1 MARIGG
7 KLGIAKQDIEGF
19 TRAADV
25 IKISLGK
32 DLGDNVEET
41 IGQIGKLVN
50 VFQLNKE
57 FGIEQGM
64 MKTAAA
70 VNELGKSS
78 TANEANIVEFM
89 RRVGGVG
96 YSAKMSLANIAGL
109 GATLDD
115 IQMATTLFSLIAG
128 AFMIAGGLI
137 GVTIGLRR
145 TLAIGLSL
153 AALGE
158 ITAALSPAIFSFTWG
173 GRVVTGLGVCLVT
186 PSVLGLVAALYQGR
200 QRAIAFGTIAGAAA
214 LSTLSPLILGIVMDS
229 SGFRLTFAI
238 MAAYFVVVLCCA
250 RLIPRTPASGGHT
263 HFDVAG
269 TVVAALGMGLVL
281 FGVAHLSDWGIASP
295 QKLCPFTLCGLPP
308 TLPAIVVGLVLLGLL
323 VPTERRAQRRGNPLI
338 PRAFVTSPSVRAG
351 LSAVALPFFYMGAVG
366 ILATPYLQLVTGFTA
381 LQTGMLSLLSGIPM
395 FLLATFLPKLAPHLS
410 SRLIIRVGFIAIACA
425 CGLMALGVQQHGVTT
440 ALFGGMALGG
450 FGVGAV
456 NSQANNAVA
465 CAVTREEAEQSG
477 GIQGAAR
484 SIGLALGTALAGTF
498 LLLTMAGGFAS
509 QAASAGI
516 DQSYVAP
523 AAETAST
530 LMSDSAFSD
539 EARAWGADAAQVD
552 KLVDVKA
559 SAQADAMRLSFGAL
573 GLLMEAGLLTTRHLV
588 ETAAPRAEQDKAKAR
603 RPR

>member
-1 MARIGG
+1 MKRLFTNATFVTMVDDVDTADALLVDDGRIAYIGDAEEARR
-7 KLGIAKQDIEGF
+7 L
-19 TRAADV
+19 ADGAEEV
-25 IKISLGK
+25 
-32 DLGDNVEET
+32 DLG
-41 IGQIGKLVN
+41 G
-50 VFQLNKE
+50 
-57 FGIEQGM
+57 
-64 MKTAAA
+64 AA
-70 VNELGKSS
+70 VLP
-78 TANEANIVEFM
+78 
-89 RRVGGVG
+89 
-96 YSAKMSLANIAGL
+96 
-109 GATLDD
+109 
-115 IQMATTLFSLIAG
+115 
-128 AFMIAGGLI
+128 GLI
-137 GVTIGLRR
+137 DPHSHFTGALQY
-145 TLAIGLSL
+145 LLYADLSECTSFD
-153 AALGE
+153 E
-158 ITAALSPAIFSFTWG
+158 ITETLKKFAAERNIGPD
-173 GRVVTGLGVCLVT
+173 GVIMGNGYDQNNLVEQRHPDKSIPNAVSTDVPVLITHVSNHMGVANDCLLELAGIT
-186 PSVLGLVAALYQGR
+186 P
-200 QRAIAFGTIAGAAA
+200 T
-214 LSTLSPLILGIVMDS
+214 
-229 SGFRLTFAI
+229 
-238 MAAYFVVVLCCA
+238 
-250 RLIPRTPASGGHT
+250 TPDPDGGHT

-516 DQSYVAP
+516 DQSYVGP

-573 GLLMEAGLLTTRHLV
+573 GLLMAAGLLTTRHLV

>member
-1 MARIGG
+1 MATTTIT
-7 KLGIAKQDIEGF
+7 ANAT
-19 TRAADV
+19 TRRPAEITKASYAPLAV
-25 IKISLGK
+25 LA
-32 DLGDNVEET
+32 LA
-41 IGQIGKLVN
+41 QIGTSSDSAAMNLATASLV
-50 VFQLNKE
+50 
-57 FGIEQGM
+57 G
-64 MKTAAA
+64 T
-70 VNELGKSS
+70 
-78 TANEANIVEFM
+78 
-89 RRVGGVG
+89 
-96 YSAKMSLANIAGL
+96 L

-145 TLAIGLSL
+145 ALAMGLSL
-153 AALGE
+153 AVAGE
-158 ITAALSPAIFSFTWG
+158 MVAALSPNIFAFTWG
-173 GRVVTGLGVCLVT
+173 GRVIMGLGACLIT

-214 LSTLSPLILGIVMDS
+214 LSTLSPLALGIVMDS

-238 MAAYFVVVLCCA
+238 MAIYFVLMLCCT
-250 RLIPRTPASGGHT
+250 RLIPRTPLSGNHS

-269 TVVAALGMGLVL
+269 TIVAALGMGLAL
-281 FGVAHLSDWGIASP
+281 FGVAHLSDWGIVDP

-308 TLPAIVVGLVLLGLL
+308 TLPAILIGLVLLGLL

-338 PRAFVTSPSVRAG
+338 PAAFVTSPKVRAG

-410 SRLIIRVGFIAIACA
+410 SRLIIRTGFIAIACA
-425 CGLMALGVQQHGVTT
+425 CALMAFGVHAHGVTG
-440 ALFGGMALGG
+440 ALFAGMALGG

-456 NSQANNAVA
+456 NSQSNNAVA
-465 CAVTREEAEQSG
+465 CAVTRKEAEQSG

-498 LLLTMAGGFAS
+498 LLLTMAGGFAA

-539 EARAWGADAAQVD
+539 EARTWGADAAQVD

-573 GLLMEAGLLTTRHLV
+573 GLLMAAGLLTTRHLV

-603 RPR
+603 QSPLRPLLAGAIERSRIRPAGMLVPASQHYLGPWETSKANEKGARSLPSAM

>member
-1 MARIGG
+1 MATTTIT
-7 KLGIAKQDIEGF
+7 ANAT
-19 TRAADV
+19 TRRPAEITKASYAPLAV
-25 IKISLGK
+25 LA
-32 DLGDNVEET
+32 LA
-41 IGQIGKLVN
+41 QIGTSSDSAAMNLATASLV
-50 VFQLNKE
+50 
-57 FGIEQGM
+57 G
-64 MKTAAA
+64 T
-70 VNELGKSS
+70 
-78 TANEANIVEFM
+78 
-89 RRVGGVG
+89 
-96 YSAKMSLANIAGL
+96 L

-128 AFMIAGGLI
+128 AFMIAGGLV

-145 TLAIGLSL
+145 ALAMGLSL
-153 AALGE
+153 AVAGE
-158 ITAALSPAIFSFTWG
+158 MVAALSPNIF
-173 GRVVTGLGVCLVT
+173 
-186 PSVLGLVAALYQGR
+186 A
-200 QRAIAFGTIAGAAA
+200 
-214 LSTLSPLILGIVMDS
+214 
-229 SGFRLTFAI
+229 
-238 MAAYFVVVLCCA
+238 
-250 RLIPRTPASGGHT
+250 
-263 HFDVAG
+263 
-269 TVVAALGMGLVL
+269 
-281 FGVAHLSDWGIASP
+281 
-295 QKLCPFTLCGLPP
+295 FTLCGLPP
-308 TLPAIVVGLVLLGLL
+308 TLPAILIGLVLLGLL

-338 PRAFVTSPSVRAG
+338 PAAFVTSPKVRAG

-410 SRLIIRVGFIAIACA
+410 SRLIIRTGFIAIACA
-425 CGLMALGVQQHGVTT
+425 CALMAFGVHAHGVTG
-440 ALFGGMALGG
+440 ALFAGMALGG

-456 NSQANNAVA
+456 NSQSNNAVA
-465 CAVTREEAEQSG
+465 CAVTRKEAEQSG

-498 LLLTMAGGFAS
+498 LLLTMAGGFAA

-539 EARAWGADAAQVD
+539 EARTWGADAAQVD

-573 GLLMEAGLLTTRHLV
+573 GLLMAAGLLTTRHLV

-603 RPR
+603 QSH

>member
-1 MARIGG
+1 MATTILTAEGATRRTEAT
-7 KLGIAKQDIEGF
+7 AKA
-19 TRAADV
+19 TYAPLVVLA
-25 IKISLGK
+25 LA
-32 DLGDNVEET
+32 
-41 IGQIGKLVN
+41 QIGTSSDSAAMNLATASLV
-50 VFQLNKE
+50 
-57 FGIEQGM
+57 G
-64 MKTAAA
+64 T
-70 VNELGKSS
+70 
-78 TANEANIVEFM
+78 
-89 RRVGGVG
+89 
-96 YSAKMSLANIAGL
+96 L

-137 GVTIGLRR
+137 GVTIGLSRA
-145 TLAIGLSL
+145 LAIGLSL

-366 ILATPYLQLVTGFTA
+366 ILATPYLTA
-381 LQTGMLSLLSGIPM
+381 RHRVHG
-395 FLLATFLPKLAPHLS
+395 AADRNALAPVGHPHVPSGHLS
-410 SRLIIRVGFIAIACA
+410 PQARAAPLIPAHHPRRLYRHRLRVRT
-425 CGLMALGVQQHGVTT
+425 H
-440 ALFGGMALGG
+440 G
-450 FGVGAV
+450 FGRA
-456 NSQANNAVA
+456 
-465 CAVTREEAEQSG
+465 
-477 GIQGAAR
+477 AAR
-484 SIGLALGTALAGTF
+484 GDDGPVWRHGARRLRGGRRQLPGQQRRRLRGDARGGRAVRRNPGSRPQHRARPRHRACRTC

-516 DQSYVAP
+516 DQSYVGP

-539 EARAWGADAAQVD
+539 EARAWGP
-552 KLVDVKA
+552 
-559 SAQADAMRLSFGAL
+559 
-573 GLLMEAGLLTTRHLV
+573 T
-588 ETAAPRAEQDKAKAR
+588 PRR
-603 RPR
+603 STSSWT

>member
-1 MARIGG
+1 MATTILTAEGATRRTETT
-7 KLGIAKQDIEGF
+7 AKA
-19 TRAADV
+19 TYAPLVVLA
-25 IKISLGK
+25 LA
-32 DLGDNVEET
+32 
-41 IGQIGKLVN
+41 QIGTSSDSAAMNLATASLV
-50 VFQLNKE
+50 
-57 FGIEQGM
+57 G
-64 MKTAAA
+64 T
-70 VNELGKSS
+70 
-78 TANEANIVEFM
+78 
-89 RRVGGVG
+89 
-96 YSAKMSLANIAGL
+96 L

-425 CGLMALGVQQHGVTT
+425 
-440 ALFGGMALGG
+440 
-450 FGVGAV
+450 
-456 NSQANNAVA
+456 
-465 CAVTREEAEQSG
+465 VTREEAEQSG

-516 DQSYVAP
+516 DQSYVGP

-552 KLVDVKA
+552 KLVEIV
-559 SAQADAMRLSFGAL
+559 SP
-573 GLLMEAGLLTTRHLV
+573 TLV
-588 ETAAPRAEQDKAKAR
+588 
-603 RPR
+603 

>member
-1 MARIGG
+1 MATTTIT
-7 KLGIAKQDIEGF
+7 ANAT
-19 TRAADV
+19 TRRPAEITKASYAPLAV
-25 IKISLGK
+25 LA
-32 DLGDNVEET
+32 LA
-41 IGQIGKLVN
+41 QIGTSSDSAAMNLATASLV
-50 VFQLNKE
+50 
-57 FGIEQGM
+57 G
-64 MKTAAA
+64 T
-70 VNELGKSS
+70 
-78 TANEANIVEFM
+78 
-89 RRVGGVG
+89 
-96 YSAKMSLANIAGL
+96 L

-128 AFMIAGGLI
+128 AFMIAGGLV
-137 GVTIGLRR
+137 GVTIGLHRA
-145 TLAIGLSL
+145 LAMGLSL
-153 AALGE
+153 AVAGE
-158 ITAALSPAIFSFTWG
+158 MVAALSPNIFAFTWG
-173 GRVVTGLGVCLVT
+173 GRVIMGLGACLIT

-214 LSTLSPLILGIVMDS
+214 LSTLSPLALGIVMDS

-238 MAAYFVVVLCCA
+238 MAIYFVLVLCCT
-250 RLIPRTPASGGHT
+250 RLIPRTPSPAITATSMWPAPSWPLSAWGSRCSEWRTSRTGASSIRRSSAPSPCADCPPPCPPSSSGSCCSACSYPPS
-263 HFDVAG
+263 DAPN
-269 TVVAALGMGLVL
+269 VAA
-281 FGVAHLSDWGIASP
+281 
-295 QKLCPFTLCGLPP
+295 T
-308 TLPAIVVGLVLLGLL
+308 
-323 VPTERRAQRRGNPLI
+323 PLI
-338 PRAFVTSPSVRAG
+338 PAAFVTSPKVRAG

-410 SRLIIRVGFIAIACA
+410 SRLIIRTGFIAIACA
-425 CGLMALGVQQHGVTT
+425 CALMAFGVHAHGVTG
-440 ALFGGMALGG
+440 ALFAGMALGG

-456 NSQANNAVA
+456 NSQSNNAVA
-465 CAVTREEAEQSG
+465 CAVTRKEAEQSG

-498 LLLTMAGGFAS
+498 LLLTMAGGFAA

-539 EARAWGADAAQVD
+539 EARTWGADAAQVD

-573 GLLMEAGLLTTRHLV
+573 GLLMAAGLLTTRHLV

-603 RPR
+603 QSH

>member
-1 MARIGG
+1 MATTTIT
-7 KLGIAKQDIEGF
+7 ANAT
-19 TRAADV
+19 TRRPAEITKASYAPLAV
-25 IKISLGK
+25 LA
-32 DLGDNVEET
+32 LA
-41 IGQIGKLVN
+41 QIGTSSDSAAMNLATASLV
-50 VFQLNKE
+50 
-57 FGIEQGM
+57 G
-64 MKTAAA
+64 T
-70 VNELGKSS
+70 
-78 TANEANIVEFM
+78 
-89 RRVGGVG
+89 
-96 YSAKMSLANIAGL
+96 L

-145 TLAIGLSL
+145 ALAMGLSL
-153 AALGE
+153 AVAGE
-158 ITAALSPAIFSFTWG
+158 MVAALSPNIFAFTWG
-173 GRVVTGLGVCLVT
+173 GRVIMGLGACLIT

-214 LSTLSPLILGIVMDS
+214 LSTLSPLALGIVMDS

-238 MAAYFVVVLCCA
+238 MAIYFVLMLCCT
-250 RLIPRTPASGGHT
+250 RLIPRTPLSGNHS

-269 TVVAALGMGLVL
+269 TIVAALGMGLAL
-281 FGVAHLSDWGIASP
+281 FGVAHLSDWGIVDP

-308 TLPAIVVGLVLLGLL
+308 TLPALLIG
-323 VPTERRAQRRGNPLI
+323 RAQRRGNPLI
-338 PRAFVTSPSVRAG
+338 PAAFVTSPKVRAG

-410 SRLIIRVGFIAIACA
+410 SRLIIRTGFIAIACA
-425 CGLMALGVQQHGVTT
+425 CALMAFGVHAHGVTG
-440 ALFGGMALGG
+440 ALFAGMALGG

-456 NSQANNAVA
+456 NSQSNNAVA
-465 CAVTREEAEQSG
+465 CAVTRKEAEQSG

-498 LLLTMAGGFAS
+498 LLLTMAGGFAA

-539 EARAWGADAAQVD
+539 EARTWGADAAQVD

-573 GLLMEAGLLTTRHLV
+573 GLLMAAGLLTTRHLV

-603 RPR
+603 QSH

>member
-1 MARIGG
+1 MATTTIT
-7 KLGIAKQDIEGF
+7 ANAT
-19 TRAADV
+19 TRRPAEITKASYAPLAV
-25 IKISLGK
+25 LA
-32 DLGDNVEET
+32 LA
-41 IGQIGKLVN
+41 QIGTSSDSAAMNLATASLV
-50 VFQLNKE
+50 
-57 FGIEQGM
+57 G
-64 MKTAAA
+64 T
-70 VNELGKSS
+70 
-78 TANEANIVEFM
+78 
-89 RRVGGVG
+89 
-96 YSAKMSLANIAGL
+96 L

-128 AFMIAGGLI
+128 AFMIAGGLV

-145 TLAIGLSL
+145 ALAMGLSL
-153 AALGE
+153 AVAGE
-158 ITAALSPAIFSFTWG
+158 MVAALSPNIFAFTWG
-173 GRVVTGLGVCLVT
+173 GRVIMGLGACLIT

-238 MAAYFVVVLCCA
+238 MAIYFVLVLCCT
-250 RLIPRTPASGGHT
+250 RLVPRTPLSGNHS

-269 TVVAALGMGLVL
+269 AIVAALGMGLAL
-281 FGVAHLSDWGIASP
+281 FGVAHLSDWGIVNP

-308 TLPAIVVGLVLLGLL
+308 TLPAILIGLVLLGLL

-338 PRAFVTSPSVRAG
+338 PAAFVTSPKVRAG

-410 SRLIIRVGFIAIACA
+410 SRLIIRTGFIAIACA
-425 CGLMALGVQQHGVTT
+425 CALMAFGVHAHGVTG
-440 ALFGGMALGG
+440 ALFAGMALGG

-456 NSQANNAVA
+456 NSQSNNAVA
-465 CAVTREEAEQSG
+465 CAVTRKEAEQSG

-498 LLLTMAGGFAS
+498 LLLTMAGGFAA

-539 EARAWGADAAQVD
+539 EARTWGADAAQVD

-573 GLLMEAGLLTTRHLV
+573 GLLMAAGLLTTRHLV

-603 RPR
+603 QSH

>member
-1 MARIGG
+1 MATTTIT
-7 KLGIAKQDIEGF
+7 ANAT
-19 TRAADV
+19 TRRPAEITKASYAPLAV
-25 IKISLGK
+25 LA
-32 DLGDNVEET
+32 LA
-41 IGQIGKLVN
+41 QIGTSSDSAAMNLATASLV
-50 VFQLNKE
+50 
-57 FGIEQGM
+57 G
-64 MKTAAA
+64 T
-70 VNELGKSS
+70 
-78 TANEANIVEFM
+78 
-89 RRVGGVG
+89 
-96 YSAKMSLANIAGL
+96 L

-128 AFMIAGGLI
+128 AFMIAGGLV

-145 TLAIGLSL
+145 ALAIGLSL
-153 AALGE
+153 AVAGE
-158 ITAALSPAIFSFTWG
+158 MMAALSPNIFAFTWG
-173 GRVVTGLGVCLVT
+173 GRVIMGLGACLIT

-238 MAAYFVVVLCCA
+238 MAIYFVLVLCCT
-250 RLIPRTPASGGHT
+250 RLIPRTPLSGNHS

-269 TVVAALGMGLVL
+269 TIVAALGMGLAL
-281 FGVAHLSDWGIASP
+281 FGVAHLSDWGIVDP

-410 SRLIIRVGFIAIACA
+410 SRLIIRTGFIACA
-425 CGLMALGVQQHGVTT
+425 CALMAFGVHAHGVTA
-440 ALFGGMALGG
+440 ALFAGMALGG

-456 NSQANNAVA
+456 NSQSNNAVA
-465 CAVTREEAEQSG
+465 CAVTRKEAEQSG

-498 LLLTMAGGFAS
+498 LLLTMAGGFAA
-509 QAASAGI
+509 QVASAGI

-530 LMSDSAFSD
+530 LMSDSAFSN
-539 EARAWGADAAQVD
+539 EARTWGADAAQVD
-552 KLVDVKA
+552 KLVDVKV

-573 GLLMEAGLLTTRHLV
+573 GLLMAAGLLTTRHLV

>member
-1 MARIGG
+1 MATTILTAEGATRRTETT
-7 KLGIAKQDIEGF
+7 AKA
-19 TRAADV
+19 TYAPLVVLA
-25 IKISLGK
+25 LA
-32 DLGDNVEET
+32 
-41 IGQIGKLVN
+41 QIGTSSDSAAMNLATASLV
-50 VFQLNKE
+50 
-57 FGIEQGM
+57 G
-64 MKTAAA
+64 T
-70 VNELGKSS
+70 
-78 TANEANIVEFM
+78 
-89 RRVGGVG
+89 
-96 YSAKMSLANIAGL
+96 L

-186 PSVLGLVAALYQGR
+186 PSVLGLGAALYQGR

-269 TVVAALGMGLVL
+269 TVVAALGM
-281 FGVAHLSDWGIASP
+281 
-295 QKLCPFTLCGLPP
+295 
-308 TLPAIVVGLVLLGLL
+308 GLVLLGLL

-539 EARAWGADAAQVD
+539 EARTWGADAAQVD

-573 GLLMEAGLLTTRHLV
+573 GLLMAAGLLTTRHLV
-588 ETAAPRAEQDKAKAR
+588 ETAAPRAEQDKAKAK

>member
-1 MARIGG
+1 MATTTIT
-7 KLGIAKQDIEGF
+7 ANAT
-19 TRAADV
+19 TRRPAEITKASYAPLAV
-25 IKISLGK
+25 LA
-32 DLGDNVEET
+32 LA
-41 IGQIGKLVN
+41 QIGTSSDSAAMNLATASLV
-50 VFQLNKE
+50 
-57 FGIEQGM
+57 G
-64 MKTAAA
+64 T
-70 VNELGKSS
+70 
-78 TANEANIVEFM
+78 
-89 RRVGGVG
+89 
-96 YSAKMSLANIAGL
+96 L

-145 TLAIGLSL
+145 ALAMGLSL
-153 AALGE
+153 AVAGE
-158 ITAALSPAIFSFTWG
+158 MVAALSPNIFAFTWG
-173 GRVVTGLGVCLVT
+173 GRVIMGLGACLIT
-186 PSVLGLVAALYQGR
+186 PSVLGLV
-200 QRAIAFGTIAGAAA
+200 
-214 LSTLSPLILGIVMDS
+214 STLSPLALGIVMDS

-238 MAAYFVVVLCCA
+238 MAIYFVLMLCCT
-250 RLIPRTPASGGHT
+250 RLIPRTPLSGNHS

-269 TVVAALGMGLVL
+269 TIVAALGMGLAL
-281 FGVAHLSDWGIASP
+281 FGVAHLSDWGIVDP

-308 TLPAIVVGLVLLGLL
+308 TLPAILIGLVLLGLL

-338 PRAFVTSPSVRAG
+338 PAAFVTSPKVRAG

-410 SRLIIRVGFIAIACA
+410 SRLIIRTGFIAIACA
-425 CGLMALGVQQHGVTT
+425 CALMAFGVHAHGVTG
-440 ALFGGMALGG
+440 ALFAGMALGG

-456 NSQANNAVA
+456 NSQSNNAVA
-465 CAVTREEAEQSG
+465 CAVTRKEAEQSG

-498 LLLTMAGGFAS
+498 LLLTMAGGFAA

-539 EARAWGADAAQVD
+539 EARTWGADAAQVD

-573 GLLMEAGLLTTRHLV
+573 GLLMAAGLLTTRHLV

-603 RPR
+603 QSH

>member
-1 MARIGG
+1 MATTTIT
-7 KLGIAKQDIEGF
+7 ANAT
-19 TRAADV
+19 TRRPAEITKASYAPLAV
-25 IKISLGK
+25 LA
-32 DLGDNVEET
+32 LA
-41 IGQIGKLVN
+41 QIGTSSDSAAMNLATASLV
-50 VFQLNKE
+50 
-57 FGIEQGM
+57 G
-64 MKTAAA
+64 T
-70 VNELGKSS
+70 
-78 TANEANIVEFM
+78 
-89 RRVGGVG
+89 
-96 YSAKMSLANIAGL
+96 L

-128 AFMIAGGLI
+128 AFMIAGGLV

-145 TLAIGLSL
+145 ALAIGLSL
-153 AALGE
+153 AVAGE
-158 ITAALSPAIFSFTWG
+158 MVAALSPNIFAFTWG
-173 GRVVTGLGVCLVT
+173 GRVIMGLGACLIT

-238 MAAYFVVVLCCA
+238 MAIYFVLVLCCT
-250 RLIPRTPASGGHT
+250 RLVPRTPLSGNHSR
-263 HFDVAG
+263 FDVAG
-269 TVVAALGMGLVL
+269 TIVAALGM
-281 FGVAHLSDWGIASP
+281 
-295 QKLCPFTLCGLPP
+295 
-308 TLPAIVVGLVLLGLL
+308 GLVLLGLL

-338 PRAFVTSPSVRAG
+338 PAAFVTSPKVRAG

-410 SRLIIRVGFIAIACA
+410 SRLIIRTGFIAIACA
-425 CGLMALGVQQHGVTT
+425 CALMAFGVHAHGVTGT
-440 ALFGGMALGG
+440 LFAGMALGG

-456 NSQANNAVA
+456 NSQSNNAVA
-465 CAVTREEAEQSG
+465 CAVTRKEAEQSG

-498 LLLTMAGGFAS
+498 LLLTMAGGFAA

-516 DQSYVAP
+516 DQSYMAP

-539 EARAWGADAAQVD
+539 EARTWGADAAQVD

-573 GLLMEAGLLTTRHLV
+573 GLLMAAGLLTTRHLV

-603 RPR
+603 QSH

>member
-1 MARIGG
+1 MATTTIT
-7 KLGIAKQDIEGF
+7 ANAT
-19 TRAADV
+19 TRRPAEITKASYAPLAV
-25 IKISLGK
+25 LA
-32 DLGDNVEET
+32 LA
-41 IGQIGKLVN
+41 QIGTSSDSAAMNLATASLV
-50 VFQLNKE
+50 
-57 FGIEQGM
+57 G
-64 MKTAAA
+64 T
-70 VNELGKSS
+70 
-78 TANEANIVEFM
+78 
-89 RRVGGVG
+89 
-96 YSAKMSLANIAGL
+96 L

-128 AFMIAGGLI
+128 AFMIAGGLV

-145 TLAIGLSL
+145 ALAIGLSL
-153 AALGE
+153 AVAGE
-158 ITAALSPAIFSFTWG
+158 MVAALSPNIFVFTWG
-173 GRVVTGLGVCLVT
+173 GRVIMGLGACLIT

-214 LSTLSPLILGIVMDS
+214 LSTLSPLVLGIVMDS

-238 MAAYFVVVLCCA
+238 MAIYFVLVLCCT
-250 RLIPRTPASGGHT
+250 RLIPRTPLSGNHS

-269 TVVAALGMGLVL
+269 TIVAALGMGLAL
-281 FGVAHLSDWGIASP
+281 FGVAHLSDWGIVDP

-308 TLPAIVVGLVLLGLL
+308 TLPAILIGLVLLGLL

-338 PRAFVTSPSVRAG
+338 PAAFVTSPKVRAG

-395 FLLATFLPKLAPHLS
+395 FLLATFLTQARPAPFLAPHHPDGVHRHRH
-410 SRLIIRVGFIAIACA
+410 RLRAHGLRRPCARRDGSAVRRNGPRRLRGGRRQLPIEQCRSMRCDPQRGRAIRRHPG
-425 CGLMALGVQQHGVTT
+425 
-440 ALFGGMALGG
+440 
-450 FGVGAV
+450 
-456 NSQANNAVA
+456 S
-465 CAVTREEAEQSG
+465 
-477 GIQGAAR
+477 AR
-484 SIGLALGTALAGTF
+484 SIGLALGTARLPGTF
-498 LLLTMAGGFAS
+498 LLPTMAGGFAA

-539 EARAWGADAAQVD
+539 EARTWGADAAQVD

-573 GLLMEAGLLTTRHLV
+573 GLLLWRQRVSSPPATS
-588 ETAAPRAEQDKAKAR
+588 
-603 RPR
+603 